1 MSHDFIIPDPRRM
14 EKIKNAQFPNSK
26 KEVRSFIGLVN
37 SIRRVCPF
45 DVIKQIQILTPLTS
59 SSKTVAFEPT
69 KKHRDAFDAIKS
81 LLIKEPLFCNLIQE
95 KAVKYLWVDAA
106 STSGCLGAVLAQRID
121 PSDDGKNFAN
131 ICGS

>member
-1 MSHDFIIPDPRRM
+1 MSTNQKLLKVKSYFSHDFIIPDPRRM
-14 EKIKNAQFPNSK
+14 EKIENAQFPNSK

-59 SSKTVAFEPT
+59 SSKA
-69 KKHRDAFDAIKS
+69 KKHRDAFEAIKS

-95 KAVKYLWVDAA
+95 KTVYLEY
-106 STSGCLGAVLAQRID
+106 
-121 PSDDGKNFAN
+121 
-131 ICGS
+131 

>member
-1 MSHDFIIPDPRRM
+1 M

-26 KEVRSFIGLVN
+26 KEVRSFIGGLVN

-95 KAVKYLWVDAA
+95 KTVYLEY
-106 STSGCLGAVLAQRID
+106 
-121 PSDDGKNFAN
+121 
-131 ICGS
+131 